1 MSYLKECL
9 TRVKTGRRN
18 RLNKRNLDA
27 LKRIG
32 EEGPEIDE
40 FNVYET
46 IDYWFN
52 DWVRSLFS
60 KKRSYPEKRQRLND
74 SSVVDISVN
83 FSAYLKVILFSSLIF
98 FFFSIV
104 FKFIPIRIYRYMNNR
119 TFRDY

>member
-9 TRVKTGRRN
+9 TRVKTGSRN

-83 FSAYLKVILFSSLIF
+83 FSAYLKVILFSSLMF
-98 FFFSIV
+98 FFLFHR
-104 FKFIPIRIYRYMNNR
+104 F
-119 TFRDY
+119 

>member
-9 TRVKTGRRN
+9 TRVKTGWRN

-32 EEGPEIDE
+32 GEGPEIDE

-83 FSAYLKVILFSSLIF
+83 FSAYLKVILFSSLMF
-98 FFFSIV
+98 FFLFHR
-104 FKFIPIRIYRYMNNR
+104 F
-119 TFRDY
+119 